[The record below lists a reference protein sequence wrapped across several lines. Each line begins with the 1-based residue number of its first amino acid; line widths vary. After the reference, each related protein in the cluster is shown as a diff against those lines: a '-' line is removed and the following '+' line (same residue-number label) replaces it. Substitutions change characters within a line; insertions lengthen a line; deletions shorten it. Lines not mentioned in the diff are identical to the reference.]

1 VGGGRQETTIVSA
14 KSEILKRMELYRVE
28 DEGGGIGSWLTSTTC
43 NEVFERLA
51 EIDTHPLPG
60 VQLNQLLVL
69 SHEAPV
75 SDGFFRYYWLTAPE
89 MHPYRVRDL
98 PHFKSAWDGSQAI
111 QTLDHL
117 AWGLHRLYV
126 DGLLYYGNIR
136 QAFRSLRNLSYQEL
150 EELFAAKQYDTEAIK
165 RRGPPLP
172 LKSIDKDK
180 RYLISEMACKSY
192 GANPQIQSDLLRA
205 LTHAFDAHDP
215 SSGAAA
221 ATIRVLLEG
230 YNPPEGT
237 ASRDQLIFSASEV
250 LDHPVRSQA
259 ALTECYQRVATRFE
273 EARKDARA
281 NTNYYLSMLTDLDVY
296 VATSMRTPDHFVRM
310 AETCASIFNDPRLKG
325 MNLRYFD
332 PTLSAA
338 DGHEDKGLIECLM
351 VKCAKALV
359 YCAAD
364 RDSFGKDAEA
374 AMALSLGRPVIFYCH
389 KGGRG
394 SFFRDV
400 HPLARLINFE
410 TGVAVGAM
418 ITEKLNDVAELLSRL
433 FENRM
438 VYQLERAPSGSLRL
452 REQITGSVVRL
463 QTADK
468 LLTETFWN
476 HYHQERARGPARRGD
491 VARAP
496 RQSAGGGSNRE
507 SVVRFPGKQAA
518 LALDNTTEAL
528 PVAARAT
535 TSENREESDLSAADR
550 RRPSVAQPVGDFPL
564 TIGEVFD
571 GIAKS
576 KRSQA
581 TGAKRYDVFRKW
593 LESEKLDIR
602 EGVKLLRF
610 IDATLESHK
619 VRPGETYTPADL
631 TRWYQEMSEGDAIG
645 SWR

>member
-1 VGGGRQETTIVSA
+1 MSA
-14 KSEILKRMELYRVE
+14 KAQILKRMELYRVE

-51 EIDTHPLPG
+51 EIDAHPLPG

-89 MHPYRVRDL
+89 LHPYRVRDL
-98 PHFKSAWDGSQAI
+98 PHFTPTWEGSEAI
-111 QTLDHL
+111 RTLDHL

-136 QAFRSLRNLSYQEL
+136 QAFRSLRNLSYEEL
-150 EELFAAKQYDTEAIK
+150 EEMFAAKRFDTEAIK
-165 RRGPPLP
+165 RRGPPLQ
-172 LKSIDKDK
+172 LKPIDKDK

-192 GANPQIQSDLLRA
+192 GTNPQIQSDLLRA
-205 LTHAFDAHDP
+205 LTHAFDAHAA
-215 SSGAAA
+215 SSA
-221 ATIRVLLEG
+221 ATTIRSLLNA
-230 YNPPEGT
+230 YSPPEGT
-237 ASRDQLIFSASEV
+237 ASRDQLVFSASEV
-250 LDHPVRSQA
+250 LDHPVRSRA
-259 ALTECYQRVATRFE
+259 ELAECYQRIATRFE
-273 EARKDARA
+273 GARSDARA

-296 VATSMRTPDHFVRM
+296 VATSMRSPDHFVRM
-310 AETCASIFNDPRLKG
+310 AETCGLIFDDPKLTG

-359 YCAAD
+359 YCAAE

-374 AMALSLGRPVIFYCH
+374 AMALSLGRPVIFYCDT
-389 KGGRG
+389 GGRG

-418 ITEKLNDVAELLSRL
+418 ITEKLDDVVELLSRI

-438 VYQLERAPSGSLRL
+438 VYELERAPSGSLRL
-452 REQITGSVVRL
+452 REQITRSVVRL

-476 HYHQERARGPARRGD
+476 HYHQEHAAAPLRRSEGAAAQRRSLGRGD
-491 VARAP
+491 RK
-496 RQSAGGGSNRE
+496 
-507 SVVRFPGKQAA
+507 SVVTFPGRQTA
-518 LALDNTTEAL
+518 LPLGNTTEPL
-528 PVAARAT
+528 PIAARGT
-535 TSENREESDLSAADR
+535 TGESQESDSTATEASRFTPQSA
-550 RRPSVAQPVGDFPL
+550 SEFPL
-564 TIGEVFD
+564 TTAEVFD
-571 GIAKS
+571 GIAKT

-581 TGAKRYDVFRKW
+581 TGAKRYAVWRQW
-593 LESEKLDIR
+593 LDKERLDIR

-610 IDATLESHK
+610 VEATLESHK
-619 VRPGETYTPADL
+619 VRPGETYTAADL
-631 TRWYQEMSEGDAIG
+631 TRWYQEMSEGDVIG
-645 SWR
+645 TWR